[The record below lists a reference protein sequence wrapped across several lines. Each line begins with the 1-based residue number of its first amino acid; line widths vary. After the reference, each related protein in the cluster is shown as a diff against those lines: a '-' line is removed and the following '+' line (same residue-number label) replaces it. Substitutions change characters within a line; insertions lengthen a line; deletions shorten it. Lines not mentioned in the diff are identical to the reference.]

1 MKMISMIF
9 FTFQVY
15 ETMADTI
22 ISEADSTTKGLND
35 PKEAHDLILAYI
47 RLAKHIKHRQ
57 LRIREYDQGS
67 EINQE
72 RFNEAFYIA
81 CVGCGT
87 KIETLILR
95 CPNFTTLCRES
106 SIFFFK
112 RQ

>member
-1 MKMISMIF
+1 
-9 FTFQVY
+9 
-15 ETMADTI
+15 MADTI

-81 CVGCGT
+81 CCGCAT
-87 KIETLILR
+87 KVESLTLR
-95 CPNFTTLCRES
+95 CPKFTSLCRES
-106 SIFFFK
+106 SIFLFK
-112 RQ
+112 KQ